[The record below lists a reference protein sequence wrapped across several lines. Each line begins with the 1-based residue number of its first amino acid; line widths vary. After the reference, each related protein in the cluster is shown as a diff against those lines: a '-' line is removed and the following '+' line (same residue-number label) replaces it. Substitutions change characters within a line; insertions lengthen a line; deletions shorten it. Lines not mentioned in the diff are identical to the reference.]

1 MIAPSGE
8 QITITAGDQRAVVVE
23 VGGGLRSYSA
33 GGQELVDGYR
43 ADEMSSSG
51 RGQVLIPW
59 PNRLQDGSYEFDGRR
74 HQLPLNEPERRN
86 AIHGLVRWATWTAAE
101 QEPHRVVMKHVLYP
115 QPGYPFTLGISV
127 EYALSDSGLEV
138 RTTATNLGAD
148 PCPYGSGAHPYLTLG
163 TEAIDHLTLR
173 VPGRSFLQ
181 SDERGLPVALEAVE
195 GTEYDFQQPRRIGL
209 TRLDHAFTD
218 LERDEDGLAHVELRD
233 SERGTQVWLWVDRSY
248 AYLMLFTGD
257 PLPNVDRR
265 SLAVEPMTCPP
276 NAFRTGNALI
286 RLEPG
291 SSFTG
296 AWGIARRSM
305 HSAKSRRNLWPKRMQ
320 RG

>member
-1 MIAPSGE
+1 VIAPSGE
-8 QITITAGDQRAVVVE
+8 QITITAGDQQAVVVE
-23 VGGGLRSYSA
+23 VGGGLRSYFA
-33 GGQELVDGYR
+33 GGRELVDGYR
-43 ADEMSSSG
+43 VDEMSSSG

-86 AIHGLVRWATWTAAE
+86 AIHGLVRWAGWTAAE
-101 QEPHRVVMKHVLYP
+101 QEPHRTVMKHVLYP

-127 EYALSDSGLEV
+127 EYSLSENGLTV

-163 TEAIDHLTLR
+163 TESIDRLTLG
-173 VPGRSFLQ
+173 VPGRSVLQ
-181 SDERGLPVALEAVE
+181 SDERGLPVAKEIVEA
-195 GTEYDFQQPRRIGL
+195 TEYDFQQLRRIGS

-218 LERDEDGLAHVELRD
+218 LKRDQDGLARVELRD
-233 SERGTQVWLWVDRSY
+233 PDRGMQVSLWVDQSY
-248 AYLMLFTGD
+248 PYLMLFTGD
-257 PLPNVDRR
+257 PLPDVNRR
-265 SLAVEPMTCPP
+265 CLAVEPMTCPP
-276 NAFRTGNALI
+276 NAFRTGDALI

-296 AWGIARRSM
+296 AWGIKAGRSV
-305 HSAKSRRNLWPKRMQ
+305 
-320 RG
+320 